1 MKKYQKYF
9 SEKIIRSII
18 GTSLNLLL
26 LISIILAIITITV
39 VLLIISK
46 SNSLAVFKDIKLSYI
61 KQATWLI
68 FLLSLAFYS
77 SMFCGIQMSKS
88 ISSNNH
94 LVQFFYIGYQ
104 SILKWYPIFAI
115 TLFFL
120 LAFPENAFNLFATIL
135 SIAALLKEYL
145 KRASYT
151 IFEHLEQPDKI
162 ISLIKRSKSNKA
174 NDKYKDTKQ

>member
-1 MKKYQKYF
+1 
-9 SEKIIRSII
+9 
-18 GTSLNLLL
+18 
-26 LISIILAIITITV
+26 
-39 VLLIISK
+39 
-46 SNSLAVFKDIKLSYI
+46 
-61 KQATWLI
+61 
-68 FLLSLAFYS
+68 
-77 SMFCGIQMSKS
+77 MSKS